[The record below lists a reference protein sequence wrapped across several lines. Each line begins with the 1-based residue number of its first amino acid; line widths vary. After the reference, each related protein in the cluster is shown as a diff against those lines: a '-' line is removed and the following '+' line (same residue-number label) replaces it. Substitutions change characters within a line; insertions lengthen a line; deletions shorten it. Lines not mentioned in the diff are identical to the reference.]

1 LPVDTLAAE
10 AQTLEPPRL
19 VGQFRLEP
27 ASDRWTWTDEVYALH
42 GFAPHE
48 VVPTT
53 GLVLSHV
60 HAEDRERTGE
70 ALAAAMRTGEA
81 FSVVHR
87 LLDARGRELTI
98 AVVGRGVRAEQGPG
112 AFALEGYFVDL
123 TAVVAER
130 AHARATADIRAS
142 AESRGVIEQ
151 AKGMVAVLYDVDPAT
166 AFQVM
171 RRTSNDHNVP
181 IRDLAQAIVAVAHRQ
196 DLDRRSAVRGLLA
209 APRTD

>member
-1 LPVDTLAAE
+1 MAAE
-10 AQTLEPPRL
+10 GQTLEPPRL

-27 ASDRWTWTDEVYALH
+27 ASGLWAWTDEVYVLH
-42 GFAPHE
+42 GFAPRE

-53 GLVLSHV
+53 ELVLSHV
-60 HAEDRERTGE
+60 HAEDRDRTRE
-70 ALAAAMRTGEA
+70 ALEAATRTGEA

-98 AVVGRGVRAEQGPG
+98 AVVGRGVREEAAGP
-112 AFALEGYFVDL
+112 FVLEGFVVDL

-130 AHARATADIRAS
+130 ADARASADIRTA

-151 AKGMVAVLYDVDPAT
+151 AKGMVAVLYDVDPDT
-166 AFQVM
+166 AFGMM

-181 IRDLAQAIVAVAHRQ
+181 IRELAREIVAVAHRQ
-196 DLDRRSAVRGLLA
+196 DLDRRATVQGLLT
-209 APRTD
+209 PLRTD